1 MAVSVAIGP
10 IVDLNPYI
18 VIQTRQ
24 HLWRTFQLSTLRE
37 NNT

>member
-1 MAVSVAIGP
+1 MAGSVVIGP

-24 HLWRTFQLSTLRE
+24 HLSRTLQLSTLRE